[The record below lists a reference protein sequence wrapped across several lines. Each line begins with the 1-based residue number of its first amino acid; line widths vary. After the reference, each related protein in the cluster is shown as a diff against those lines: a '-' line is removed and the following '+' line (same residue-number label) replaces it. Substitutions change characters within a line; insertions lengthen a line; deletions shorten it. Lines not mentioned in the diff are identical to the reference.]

1 MNDWTVTLKQ
11 LRYAGACKE
20 GYNKVVRALQG
31 QAFTDADEERKSYIN
46 FKHNEPISLLSIL
59 ESNDLDDALW
69 AIWCVTGHDRDLRLY
84 AVACARRVQHLMT
97 DQRSLDALNVAER
110 FANGQASAE
119 ELDAAAAAAAD
130 AYADAECCLPC
141 RVWAAAA
148 AADTCEARA
157 TVAAAAAAADADAT
171 WRGERAHQQELFVMM
186 INGTAPWQIEKGG
199 QHE

>member
-119 ELDAAAAAAAD
+119 ELDAAAAAAA
-130 AYADAECCLPC
+130 
-141 RVWAAAA
+141 V
-148 AADTCEARA
+148 TCEARA